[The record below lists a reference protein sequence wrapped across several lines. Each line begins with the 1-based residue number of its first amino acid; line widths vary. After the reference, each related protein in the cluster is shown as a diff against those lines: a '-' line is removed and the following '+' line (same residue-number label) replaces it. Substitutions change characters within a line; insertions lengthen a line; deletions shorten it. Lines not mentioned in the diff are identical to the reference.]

1 MSAIQLAGQLIRWWK
16 TRHQEGYWKKSFSQ
30 CGEDLLVDYVFQ
42 LRGINRPSYL
52 DIGAHHPYWIS
63 NSAFFYEKGCRGI
76 NIEANPQLIP
86 PFHRYR
92 PEDINLNIGIGN
104 EEGQLDFYVMEDLS
118 LSTLSRQER
127 DRMVSLGKRQAA
139 AIPVRIK
146 TISAVLSE
154 SFGGLFPD
162 FLTLDAEG
170 MDLSILRSINFDRH
184 WPKIICVEAAEYS
197 PVGAGARRI
206 DLIDFLS
213 SKNYIEYANTNLNAI
228 MVKREFWDASGT
240 KADSRSF
247 EGVSK
252 GNECRSSR

>member
-1 MSAIQLAGQLIRWWK
+1 MRNAVRRAAQLLRRLEARPQD
-16 TRHQEGYWKKSFSQ
+16 GYWKKSFSQ

-63 NSAFFYEKGCRGI
+63 NTAYFYEKGCRGI
-76 NIEANPQLIP
+76 NIEANPQLIS
-86 PFHRYR
+86 PFHRNR
-92 PEDINLNIGIGN
+92 PEDINLNIGIGD
-104 EEGQLDFYVMEDLS
+104 EEGQLDFYVMEDPS
-118 LSTLSRQER
+118 LSTFSQQER
-127 DRMVSLGKRQAA
+127 DHMVSLGKQQKTT
-139 AIPVRIK
+139 IPVRTR

-154 SFGGLFPD
+154 SFSGLFPD

-170 MDLSILRSINFDRH
+170 MDLSILRSIDFDRH

-206 DLIDFLS
+206 ELIDFLL

-228 MVKREFWDASGT
+228 MVKREFWGASGAET
-240 KADSRSF
+240 
-247 EGVSK
+247 G
-252 GNECRSSR
+252 G